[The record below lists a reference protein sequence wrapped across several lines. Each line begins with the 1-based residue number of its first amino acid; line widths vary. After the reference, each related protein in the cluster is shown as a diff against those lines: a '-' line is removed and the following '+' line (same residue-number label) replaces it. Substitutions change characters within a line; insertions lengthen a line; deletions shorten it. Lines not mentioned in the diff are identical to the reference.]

1 MVTKYSVTMGLIVRS
16 GGSRPS
22 DIRPQFGPKIT
33 GSGSISLFK
42 EYCFRVRIRVR
53 ISVNSNP
60 NPKTVFFKK
69 KIDPDLRSTDTRN
82 YQHKFKWLK
91 KIIK

>member
-1 MVTKYSVTMGLIVRS
+1 MGLIVRS

-22 DIRPQFGPKIT
+22 DKGGGHPDPEIRGGIFFLPIRPQFGPKIT

-42 EYCFRVRIRVR
+42 EYCFRARIRVR
-53 ISVNSNP
+53 ISVNSTP

-69 KIDPDLRSTDTRN
+69 KIDPDRRSTDTRN
-82 YQHKFKWLK
+82 Y
-91 KIIK
+91 